1 MNTAE
6 KPRITKVTDPAIIES
21 IERNQMNDVIG
32 GKDANGNY
40 WAYSGSVARY
50 LQRSSALDQD

>member
-1 MNTAE
+1 M
-6 KPRITKVTDPAIIES
+6 TKVTDPAIIES